1 MIGNRGVGTG
11 FGSSSQPWGSD
22 CGLSLEFQ
30 SRPRPREQNSR
41 DAAECCPCLRVRSGS
56 PRRRRWDPLTAFF
69 ASWVVRIQI
78 QIQPRRKTR
87 CPHSQRRPLPA
98 QPQACP
104 RRVSRTRRSVVRG
117 LVRGIH
123 TPRLPVWFGRSDPEL
138 VGFPSRTV
146 EHRQAC
152 QAVLPSQF
160 RSHGVYKEGSLEL
173 TPGEL
178 SVCRLEREERKRA
191 SSSWWFA
198 PPVSSFAL

>member
-22 CGLSLEFQ
+22 CGLSTSLKRFERTPF
-30 SRPRPREQNSR
+30 RNSR
-41 DAAECCPCLRVRSGS
+41 DAAECCPCRRVRSES
-56 PRRRRWDPLTAFF
+56 PRRRRWDLWTAFF

-78 QIQPRRKTR
+78 QPRRKPR

-104 RRVSRTRRSVVRG
+104 RRVSRTRRSV
-117 LVRGIH
+117 VRGIH

-160 RSHGVYKEGSLEL
+160 RSHGLYKNGSLEL